1 MRYAMFMIPRV
12 YQIGAPRAEPT
23 AEQAEAMMRFNK
35 ELQEAGVL
43 SALEGL
49 HTPERAARVSFAKG
63 KVIVT
68 DGPFAESKEWI
79 GGFWVIEAGSREEV
93 VGWAKRCP
101 AQEGDV
107 IEIRQIR
114 DLADFSADVQKVFQ
128 DFDLGS
134 MRR

>member
-1 MRYAMFMIPRV
+1 
-12 YQIGAPRAEPT
+12 
-23 AEQAEAMMRFNK
+23 
-35 ELQEAGVL
+35 
-43 SALEGL
+43 
-49 HTPERAARVSFAKG
+49 
-63 KVIVT
+63 VT

-114 DLADFSADVQKVFQ
+114 DLADFPADVQKVFE